1 MKKYSYLKLLCAIII
16 ISVLMCI
23 NGEAIFAES
32 RWIDSTNS
40 THLNLI
46 VRDEVR
52 DRIYLADSGNSKLV
66 IIDSQSEAVTRSM
79 SLPGNI
85 MDMAISKDGSRLAVA
100 SAGSIIM
107 VNLNTLR
114 ASKIKLPK
122 ELKGLVVAIAFDQ
135 NGHMFCLKG
144 ALTFTTKVVI
154 NLAWSLIYH
163 LSASGDTLINKFGI
177 GLSLNESVYCG
188 ILKTDI
194 SGTKLYVA
202 DRWRHNLTIHKID
215 ISNPKKPV
223 FLAKNQD
230 KELGGNLRDFTI
242 SPRYDEVYLASGS
255 PYGIQVV
262 NGSTLRLIT
271 VLETGEYPCGVD
283 VSRSGDKIYGIP
295 ADSGKNNY
303 AYEFNAKDRTLLES
317 YQLLSEVDK
326 GAARARGIA
335 VDRFAEKAF
344 VVHGIDEY
352 DESSKTGQM
361 KVQVVDVSGSGD

>member
-1 MKKYSYLKLLCAIII
+1 MMKKYSYLKLLCVII

-23 NGEAIFAES
+23 NGEEIFAES

-40 THLNLI
+40 THLSLI
-46 VRDEVR
+46 IRDEIR

-66 IIDSQSEAVTRSM
+66 IIDSQSEAITKRI

-85 MDMAISKDGSRLAVA
+85 TDMAISKDESQLAVV

-114 ASKIKLPK
+114 ISNIKLPK
-122 ELKGLVVAIAFDQ
+122 ELRGLIGAVAFDQ
-135 NGHMFCLKG
+135 NKHMFCLK
-144 ALTFTTKVVI
+144 ASS
-154 NLAWSLIYH
+154 NLKTNFVWSLIYH

-177 GLSLNESVYCG
+177 GSSLNESVYCG

-202 DRWRHNLTIHKID
+202 DRWRIPLIIHKVD
-215 ISNPKKPV
+215 ITNSKKPV

-230 KELGGNLRDFTI
+230 KELGGNLRDFII
-242 SPRYDEVYLASGS
+242 SPRYNEVYLASGS

-262 NGSTLRLIT
+262 NSSTLRLIT
-271 VLETGEYPCGVD
+271 VLETGEYPCGTD
-283 VSRSGDKIYGIP
+283 VSRYGDKIYGAP
-295 ADSGKNNY
+295 GNNGKNNY
-303 AYEFNAKDRTLLES
+303 AYEFNTKDRTLLGS

-326 GAARARGIA
+326 GAVRARGIA

-352 DESSKTGQM
+352 DESNKTGQM